1 MKLAYEAYDKSGK
14 VIYDTIDAT
23 GKHEAADT
31 LSRKGL
37 FVTRIH
43 RDESESPKNS
53 ASRRTKSRKTKRIRH
68 MAIFA
73 RQLYVLI
80 SSGTRIVEALKALEL
95 QTTDS
100 EWRAVIADIRQQV
113 EDGNTLSE
121 ATASHPQYF
130 DLISQKLIAAGESTG
145 KLPAMLDR
153 VALLAHKQ
161 IQVRRTITGAL
172 VYPTLLIFVSIT
184 VLTLMLLFV
193 LPRFVDM
200 FETLQVPLPPTT
212 QMLLDLS
219 EFLTSYWWLLLLI
232 MFVSGTGFKIWL
244 GSVAGKRTI
253 DKAVLK
259 LPYLG
264 RVMRSFATARIARL
278 MGIMLDSHMPLLDV
292 LRLIRETTSNICYV
306 ALVARSEE
314 LVTQGETISAA
325 FSETD
330 LISPSVCQMV
340 RSGEQSGQVAPLM
353 TNVAEL
359 MDEENEVVIRSLASI
374 LEPVILIL
382 LGLLV
387 GFVTLSMFIPLFDL
401 TGGPPG
407 ASQ

>member
-14 VIYDTIDAT
+14 VVHDTIDAT
-23 GKHEAADT
+23 DKREASDT

-43 RDESESPKNS
+43 RGEAESSKSP
-53 ASRRTKSRKTKRIRH
+53 APRRANARKTKRIRH
-68 MAIFA
+68 MAVFA
-73 RQLYVLI
+73 RQLYVLV
-80 SSGTRIVEALKALEL
+80 SSGTRIVEALEALEL

-113 EDGNTLSE
+113 EYGNPLSQ

-153 VALLAHKQ
+153 VAVLANKQ
-161 IQVRRTITGAL
+161 IQVRRTVAGAL
-172 VYPTLLIFVSIT
+172 VYPTLLIFVSVG
-184 VLTLMLLFV
+184 VLMLMLLFV

-200 FETLQVPLPPTT
+200 FETLKVPLPPTT

-219 EFLTSYWWLLLLI
+219 EFMTSYWWLVLLV
-232 MFVSGTGFKIWL
+232 MFVSGIGFRLWL
-244 GSVAGKRTI
+244 GSAAGKSTI
-253 DKAVLK
+253 DKVVLK

-278 MGIMLDSHMPLLDV
+278 MGMLLDSHMPLLDV
-292 LRLIRETTSNICYV
+292 LKLIRDTTPNICYV
-306 ALVARSEE
+306 ALIVRAEE
-314 LVTQGETISAA
+314 LVTQGESISTA
-325 FSETD
+325 FAETD

-340 RSGEQSGQVAPLM
+340 RSGEQSGQIAPLL

-359 MDEENEVVIRSLASI
+359 MEEENEVVVRSLASI
-374 LEPVILIL
+374 LEPVILIV

-407 ASQ
+407 AS